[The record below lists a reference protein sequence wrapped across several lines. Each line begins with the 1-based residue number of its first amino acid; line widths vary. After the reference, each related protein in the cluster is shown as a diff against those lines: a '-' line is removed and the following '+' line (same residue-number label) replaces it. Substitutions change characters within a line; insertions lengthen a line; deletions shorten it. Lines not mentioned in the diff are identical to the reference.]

1 MFRLQK
7 NDKLFFKEKGY
18 IIKNDLVNNK
28 KFIEL
33 AIKFK
38 RELTKVEKFSSL
50 SELGGYRSGNLNIDP
65 GKFGS
70 DFLNLLYKFNFDK
83 LLSEIILEDIGKYE
97 VHFGG
102 NLNLNN
108 SKKQIFHTDGKWDPR
123 MIVVNIATT
132 EITNQNG
139 PTELLEKSHKNEI
152 PYWKFVLKKKSF
164 NSIKATLK
172 VGEILI
178 REHRLWHRG
187 TENRS
192 NSSREM
198 IGIMFIKKNS
208 LSKKIVNKNKKNIK
222 IFSNMYGLTKKE
234 KIKEFIFL
242 FFPILL
248 IIFKILISIKKND

>member
-1 MFRLQK
+1 MFKLQK

-38 RELTKVEKFSSL
+38 QELFKVENFFLL
-50 SELGGYRSGNLNIDP
+50 SELGGYKSGNLNIDP

-83 LLSEIILEDIGKYE
+83 LLSEIISEDIRKYDI
-97 VHFGG
+97 HFGG

-123 MIVVNIATT
+123 MLVVNIATT
-132 EITNQNG
+132 DITNLNG

-164 NSIKATLK
+164 NSVKATMK

-192 NSSREM
+192 NIPREM
-198 IGIMFIKKNS
+198 IGIMFIKKNF
-208 LSKKIVNKNKKNIK
+208 LFKKTVNKHKKNIK

-248 IIFKILISIKKND
+248 IIFKILISIRKK

>member
-1 MFRLQK
+1 MFKLQK

-28 KFIEL
+28 KFIES

-38 RELTKVEKFSSL
+38 QEILKVEKKKNL

-65 GKFGS
+65 GKFGN

-83 LLSEIILEDIGKYE
+83 LLSEIISEDIRKYDIY
-97 VHFGG
+97 FGG
-102 NLNLNN
+102 NLNLSN
-108 SKKQIFHTDGKWDPR
+108 SKKQFFHTDGKWNPR

-132 EITNQNG
+132 RITNLNG

-152 PYWKFVLKKKSF
+152 PYWKFLLEKKKF
-164 NSIKATLK
+164 NSVKATLQ
-172 VGEILI
+172 VGAILI

-198 IGIMFIKKNS
+198 IGIMFIKKNF
-208 LSKKIVNKNKKNIK
+208 LSNKIVIKYNKNIK

-248 IIFKILISIKKND
+248 IIFKIFISIRKK